1 MASRRRRRKSIGK
14 VITSVER
21 RMRKVEKRPG
31 PTRLKNNVITREK
44 VGYRAIRTKNIGV
57 DSVATENIAPDAVTP
72 AEASFGV
79 NIVSTTEPDPEY
91 LKSGTQWTNPDTS
104 ETQVY
109 DGDNEEF
116 VPVGGADLIAR
127 QTADGKNT
135 IYAQD
140 EAPVASSSIVLKTND
155 LWYDTNDGNK
165 LYVWSGTAWSNI
177 QDTAI
182 AAAANAATAA
192 QNTADGKNKVYRQT
206 SQPTGG
212 TYSEG
217 DLWFDTD
224 DNNKIYRYTS
234 GAWTG
239 LQLGGNGLANINANS
254 ITTGTIDASQVTVSN
269 LDAGSITTGYLS
281 ASRIAAN
288 SIDVSV
294 LTAGTLRA
302 GTVYTG
308 SIAASQITAGT
319 ITAAISI
326 SSPTISGG
334 SVSGATITLTGYQSG
349 SGNDTGSGSYTQT
362 SDTSNKLNFAAANYS
377 VIPASDTNTYY
388 TSVPTYDPVTDTWGE
403 SVTTETTSSSII
415 KITDTTL
422 KGAVPSTDFYYGELY
437 VESGSSTGGA
447 TLYAN
452 YNGGYIGFEIRASDT
467 EKSFYMRGDGANWTN
482 EHLTTGA
489 ADQPA
494 YLQADAT
501 GKITRGR
508 SIFTSGSSS
517 ATILGTTWQSVGQN
531 GDLAF
536 STGN

>member
-1 MASRRRRRKSIGK
+1 
-14 VITSVER
+14 
-21 RMRKVEKRPG
+21 MRKVEKRPG
-31 PTRLKNNVITREK
+31 PTRLKNNVVTREK
-44 VGYRAIRTKNIGV
+44 IGYRAVRTKNIGV
-57 DSVATENIAPDAVTP
+57 NNVVTENIAPNSVTP
-72 AEASFGV
+72 VEASFGV

-91 LKSGTQWTNPDTS
+91 LKAGTQWTNPDTS

-109 DGDNEEF
+109 DSNNEEF

-135 IYAQD
+135 IYAQND
-140 EAPVASSSIVLKTND
+140 APVASATVILKTND
-155 LWYDTNDGNK
+155 IWYDTDDGNK
-165 LYVWSGTAWSNI
+165 LYVWSGTAWTNI

-182 AAAANAATAA
+182 AAAANAAIAA

-206 SQPTGG
+206 TQPTGG
-212 TYSEG
+212 AYTEG

-254 ITTGTIDASQVTVSN
+254 ITTGSIDASVITVSN
-269 LDAGSITTGYLS
+269 INAGNISAGYIS
-281 ASRIAAN
+281 ADRIAAN
-288 SIDVSV
+288 SISV
-294 LTAGTLRA
+294 DSLQAGTLRS
-302 GTVYTG
+302 GTIYTG

-326 SSPTISGG
+326 SSPTINGG
-334 SVSGATITLTGYQSG
+334 SVSGATITLTGNQSG
-349 SGNDTGSGSYTQT
+349 VGNDTGTGGYTES
-362 SDTSNKLNFAAANYS
+362 SDTSNKLNFTAANYS
-377 VIPASDTNTYY
+377 IIPAADVNTYY
-388 TSVPTYDPVTDTWGE
+388 SSVPTYDPVTDTWGE
-403 SVTTETTSSSII
+403 SVTTETDTTNII

-422 KGAVPSTDFYYGELY
+422 KGAVPQTTFFYGETY
-437 VESGSSTGGA
+437 IESGSSYGGV
-447 TLYAN
+447 TMYAN
-452 YNGGYIGFEIRASDT
+452 YVGGYISFEVRATDT
-467 EKSFYMRGDGANWTN
+467 EKGFYMRGDGTNWTN
-482 EHLTTGA
+482 EHLTTGL

-517 ATILGTTWQSVGQN
+517 ATILGSTWQSVGQN